1 MRIRKNLKDF
11 KPYEWQVSSINL
23 ASKINK
29 NNNQIIRFDTN
40 TSPSISKEWLKKL
53 SSKLENLNI
62 NDYPDISY
70 GNLKTSISNYLDIN
84 ENMITVTNG
93 SDEGLDII
101 SKTFIDEQTYTIIS
115 SPTYMFYR
123 VISQIMGGNVI
134 LIPRKKNFF
143 DDEKNILNYINNHN
157 NNIIFLCSPNNPTGN
172 SSKRETVI
180 NFLKNPNVIVVV
192 DEAYS
197 EFSGKTLIDLT
208 KKYNNL
214 IILRT
219 FSKAFSLAGARIGYI
234 ITSKEITNLLSMV
247 RPPNSLSVLSL
258 ALAEIALKDDTFVK
272 NNIKYIINE
281 RERCKNIIE
290 RNNNVQVYP
299 SETNFLLVKFNKLN
313 PNIIYNKLLQKGLI
327 VRNISHLINLEKCLR
342 FNIRTPEQNDILLD
356 AFSEIV
362 KNN

>member
-1 MRIRKNLKDF
+1 MYIRKNLKNF

-29 NNNQIIRFDTN
+29 KNSQIIRFDTN
-40 TSPSISKEWLKKL
+40 TSPFISKEWLNKL
-53 SSKLENLNI
+53 ASKLENLNI
-62 NDYPDISY
+62 NDYPDVSY
-70 GNLKTSISNYLDIN
+70 DGLKLSISNYLDIN
-84 ENMITVTNG
+84 KNMITITNG
-93 SDEGLDII
+93 SDEGLDMI
-101 SKTFIDEQTYTIIS
+101 SKTFIDEQTYAIIS
-115 SPTYMFYR
+115 SPTYMFYK

-134 LIPRKKNFF
+134 SIPRKNNFF
-143 DDEKNILNYINNHN
+143 DDEENILNSTNNN

-180 NFLKNPNVIVVV
+180 NFLETPNVIVVV

-219 FSKAFSLAGARIGYI
+219 FSKAFSLAGARIGYM
-234 ITSKEITNLLSMV
+234 ITSEEITNLLNMV

-272 NNIKYIINE
+272 KNIKYIINE
-281 RERCKNIIE
+281 RERCKSIIE
-290 RNNNVQVYP
+290 RNSNVQVYP